1 MLEKYLGYLQS
12 IRNLSANTVRAYRK
26 DIQLLHEF
34 IAKNKF
40 EEDDSELVRPFI
52 SYLSKQRLSN
62 STINRIIS
70 AVKGYYKFKLRIGK
84 TDKNPFYGVQG
95 MKKEKELPYML
106 FKNEAKELF
115 EQTCELKCELK
126 CENPGNTFLDLRNNA
141 VFEFLYSTGCR
152 VAEAVSVNIM
162 DIDFKNRSARV
173 TGKGRKQ
180 RVVFIGKTAYSV
192 MRNYLLRR
200 KMHVPAEMNEQALF
214 INSKGKR
221 ITSRGV
227 RYILEK
233 YLNKLKINKRITPH
247 TFRHSFATHVLD
259 NGADIRIVQEL
270 LGHSSLSTT
279 QIYTHVGIEK
289 LKKIYKDAHPHGKA
303 RKPFNNK
310 ENNIILR
317 DRNNRQGTI
326 DE

>member
-12 IRNLSANTVRAYRK
+12 IKNLSTNTVRAYKK
-26 DIQLLHEF
+26 DIELLIDF
-34 IAKNKF
+34 IANNKF
-40 EEDDSELVRPFI
+40 EEDDLGIVRPFI
-52 SYLSKQRLSN
+52 SYLSKQKLSN

-84 TDKNPFYGVQG
+84 TDKNPFYGVKG
-95 MKKEKELPYML
+95 MKKEKKLPGIL

-115 EQTCELKCELK
+115 EPTCERTC
-126 CENPGNTFLDLRNNA
+126 NTFLDLRNIA
-141 VFEFLYSTGCR
+141 IFEFLYSTGCR

-162 DIDFKNRSARV
+162 DIDLKNRSVLV
-173 TGKGRKQ
+173 TGKGQKQ
-180 RVVFIGKTAYSV
+180 RMVFIGKTAYSV
-192 MRNYLLRR
+192 LHDYLLKR
-200 KMHVPAEMNEQALF
+200 KMHVPAEQHEQALF

-221 ITSRGV
+221 ITVRGV

-233 YLNKLKINKRITPH
+233 YLNELKINKRITPH

-289 LKKIYKDAHPHGKA
+289 LKKIYKDAHPHGKV
-303 RKPFNNK
+303 RKPFNNE

-317 DRNNRQGTI
+317 KRKYRQGTI